1 MTDTRLPE
9 FEIRPTFFSLV
20 GLHLADMGPLRG
32 TTSLGF
38 IDADGVPNDL
48 YLMMGPNGAGKTTIL
63 EAIYRVMGL
72 LERTVHRDGYGMAAL
87 DSGVGGVQLDAR
99 LVLDDGL
106 RARTYLLSIV
116 AGTPGLLKLPSEDD
130 LRKAEADEHLVLMF
144 QKNSL
149 GEGVSRAATSH
160 RLAIA
165 FHEAIMRHVGEPPK
179 DLFEGVAGYPTVLYF
194 PSNRGIGR
202 PPQEESVLR
211 PETLAY
217 APARRFDTDGG
228 LWSESLDNLFVWFA
242 WLAGVDDKRDVRCRD
257 LVTRLV
263 FQGKKQLLE
272 VDRERLVVPVRLRD
286 TGDIH
291 RLHELS
297 SGERQLVQLVVRI
310 ASHMSGSTIVLIDEV
325 EQHLHTVLQRRL
337 AGLLKQWTREHAGL
351 SIFMTSHQK
360 EIFRFISP
368 LKPEPL
374 LSKGAALIKP
384 RFRLSK

>member
-1 MTDTRLPE
+1 MTDVLAADLDL
-9 FEIRPTFFSLV
+9 RPTLFSLV
-20 GLHLADMGPLRG
+20 GLHLADVGPLRG

-38 IDADGVPNDL
+38 LDADGVPNDL

-63 EAIYRVMGL
+63 EAIFCVMAL
-72 LERTVHRDGYGMAAL
+72 LEHQVDRSGYGMAAL
-87 DSGVGGVQLDAR
+87 DSGAGGVQLDAR
-99 LVLDDGL
+99 VVLDDGL
-106 RARTYLLSIV
+106 RARPYLLSIV
-116 AGTPGLLKLPSEDD
+116 AGAPGLLHVPSEEAI
-130 LRKAEADEHLVLMF
+130 RRAEADEHIVLQF
-144 QKNSL
+144 HKTGIGNA
-149 GEGVSRAATSH
+149 VARTPTSH
-160 RLAIA
+160 RLAAA
-165 FHEAIMRHVGEPPK
+165 FHDAVIRHVGEAPK
-179 DLFEGVAGYPTVLYF
+179 DLFEGAAGYPTVLYF

-202 PPQEESVLR
+202 PPAEESVLR

-242 WLAGVDDKRDVRCRD
+242 WLAGADDKRDVRCRD

-263 FQGKKQLLE
+263 FQDKKQLLP
-272 VDRERLVVPVRLRD
+272 VDRERLFVPVRLRD
-286 TGDIH
+286 TGEQH

-337 AGLLKQWTREHAGL
+337 ASVLKQWAREYPGL
-351 SIFMTSHQK
+351 GFFMTSHQK

-384 RFRLSK
+384 RFRVSK